1 MKKSGLI
8 ATLSCLCL
16 LVGCGKKITKQEA
29 AEFAKENYSAEKA
42 SEAFSAGSYKTVTK
56 VSKAE
61 GVFEKLFKDGED
73 TGSMPLIPTVAGDIA
88 SASDKTV
95 ITLSGSKLSFSYT
108 IKDAELKEMFGYD
121 GIKGSNKFTASYNEY
136 GLLVKSTK
144 VIDIDLSAAMGGIT
158 ISGALKASI
167 VQTCTYT
174 KK

>member
-61 GVFEKLFKDGED
+61 GVFEKLFKDGET
-73 TGSMPLIPTVAGDIA
+73 TGSVSLIPTVAGDIA

-121 GIKGSNKFTASYNEY
+121 GIKGSMKATASYNEY
-136 GLLVKSTK
+136 GLLVKSTE
-144 VIDIDLSAAMGGIT
+144 VIDIDFSATTMGVT
-158 ISGALKASI
+158 VSGALKASI